1 MTTISHDT
9 QYEAPTL
16 MVDAVVFR
24 LHNNT
29 LEVLL
34 VKRARE
40 PFKGKLSLP
49 GGYMPKGETTK
60 QALERVLLEKTS
72 LSLQDDLPYIEQL
85 YTFDTVSRD
94 PRGHAVSV
102 TYMAYGSKLDEDK
115 LSNEV
120 SFYPVNDLPSLAYD
134 HADIVHYAHQRL
146 ITRLTHTNAIAAFLP
161 QEFSL
166 TDLQTAYEVVFGKSF
181 DKRNFRKK
189 ILSFNMIE
197 QTGSQRRDGPHRPAR
212 LFRFKTHDLESLGK
226 HFIGG

>member
-1 MTTISHDT
+1 MSTVTHDE

-24 LHNNT
+24 LHNNA

-40 PFKGKLSLP
+40 PFKNKFSLP

-72 LSLQDDLPYIEQL
+72 LSLHEDLPHIEQL

-102 TYMAYGSKLDEDK
+102 TYMAYGSKLDEEK
-115 LSNEV
+115 LSKEV
-120 SFYPVNDLPSLAYD
+120 SFCPATSLPSLAYD
-134 HADIVHYAHQRL
+134 HADIICYAHQRL

-166 TDLQTAYEVVFGKSF
+166 TDLQTAYEVIFGKSF

-197 QTGSQRRDGPHRPAR
+197 PTGSQRRDGPHRPAR
-212 LFRFKTHDLESLGK
+212 LFRFKTSSLEALGK